1 MRFQETELPGAWL
14 IDIDP
19 IQDDRG
25 FFSRTFCERELRERG
40 LETNFVQ
47 HSMSYSA
54 SQATL
59 RGMHFQ
65 TAPHSEVKIVGCT
78 KGAIWDVII
87 DIRADS
93 PSFGQ
98 WLGVE
103 LTANNRRQLYIP
115 KGFAHGF
122 ETLSDQTEV
131 RYLIS
136 SFYEPAAATGYR
148 HDDPAFGISWPLPVA
163 VISDKDRC
171 WPNFE
176 PLRPTQERYRVS

>member
-1 MRFQETELPGAWL
+1 MLFRETQLPGAWL

-19 IQDDRG
+19 VRDDRG
-25 FFSRTFCERELRERG
+25 FFSRTFCSREFGERG

-47 HSMSYSA
+47 HSTSFSA
-54 SQATL
+54 APGTL

-65 TAPHSEVKIVGCT
+65 MPPHGEVKMVGCA

-87 DIRADS
+87 DIRPES

-122 ETLSDQTEV
+122 ETLSDETEV

-148 HDDPAFGISWPLPVA
+148 HDDPAFRISWPLPVA

-171 WPNFE
+171 WPNFSTKSSRI
-176 PLRPTQERYRVS
+176 PDLQ